1 MKAIILAAGIGSRL
15 GKPHPKPLT
24 ELTTGETIM
33 QRQISALSKYIGKD
47 NIIIVV
53 GFKKDLIMEEFPD
66 QMYIYNNIYDNTN
79 TSKSLLCAL
88 NKIYDEDVLW
98 LNGDVVFDEKV
109 LEPIID
115 FNGSCMAV
123 NTSSVAEEEVKYNIN
138 QDGSIRKV
146 SKIII
151 DGLGEAVGINKI
163 AQNHL
168 ELFKESLQNCEPQ
181 DYFERGLEFSIEKGL
196 KLFPLDVSNHLCIE
210 VDFNEDLESV
220 NNRLSRN

>member
-1 MKAIILAAGIGSRL
+1 
-15 GKPHPKPLT
+15 
-24 ELTTGETIM
+24 
-33 QRQISALSKYIGKD
+33 
-47 NIIIVV
+47 
-53 GFKKDLIMEEFPD
+53 MEEFPD

-123 NTSSVAEEEVKYNIN
+123 NTRSVSEEEVKYNIN
-138 QDGSIRKV
+138 QDGSIRQV

-168 ELFKESLQNCEPQ
+168 ELLKESLQNCEPQ

-196 KLFPLDVSNHLCIE
+196 KLFPIYISNFLCMEI
-210 VDFNEDLESV
+210 DFIEDL
-220 NNRLSRN
+220 NQINKKI

>member
-24 ELTTGETIM
+24 ELTSGETIM
-33 QRQISALSKYIGKD
+33 QRQITALSKYIGND

-66 QMYIYNNIYDNTN
+66 QMYIYNNIYDKTN
-79 TSKSLLCAL
+79 TSKSLLGAL
-88 NKIYDEDVLW
+88 NKVYDDDVLW

-123 NTSSVAEEEVKYNIN
+123 NTSSVSEEEVKYNIN

-168 ELFKESLQNCEPQ
+168 ELLKDSLQNCEPQ

-210 VDFNEDLESV
+210 VDFIADLESV
-220 NNRLSRN
+220 NNRLSEN